1 MDDKFWAV
9 LSNGKFVEANS
20 WDDLQKML
28 VAYKENVKMYIARYY
43 YLPYITQYGNSY
55 YWPHFQIL
63 DKRGN
68 ARPYKRGRFKIININ
83 PDFGSYYFKHRRLTI
98 LDYKTREIT
107 EHLMYNECH
116 DAKLF
121 YNDLLV
127 LLAELEQKEY
137 KEKQLEI

>member
-43 YLPYITQYGNSY
+43 YRPYITQYGNSY

-63 DKRGN
+63 
-68 ARPYKRGRFKIININ
+68 
-83 PDFGSYYFKHRRLTI
+83 
-98 LDYKTREIT
+98 E
-107 EHLMYNECH
+107 NEEMQDH
-116 DAKLF
+116 TKEGVSKLS
-121 YNDLLV
+121 
-127 LLAELEQKEY
+127 
-137 KEKQLEI
+137 I